1 MVCMTEKKG
10 GLREQFSDNNV
21 KSVSLGHFQQEMID
35 FILDKKPE
43 FEGRISSKTD
53 ILFWKSRLK
62 HTERHR
68 KDFLSD
74 EEFEQ
79 CMNDISDIIHN
90 PDYISIHPTDE
101 SVCFIR
107 KYSKNVSVAIKI
119 STQGDQVYR
128 TMYPLRDSQLRN
140 YINGGR
146 AWQWKK

>member
-1 MVCMTEKKG
+1 MKDKKNW
-10 GLREQFSDNNV
+10 LREKFSDNDV
-21 KSVSLGHFQQEMID
+21 KSVSLGQFQQKMVD

-43 FEGRISSKTD
+43 FEGRISAQTD

-68 KDFLSD
+68 RDFLSD

-79 CMNDISDIIHN
+79 CMNDIPSIIQN

-128 TMYPLRDSQLRN
+128 TMYPLRDSQLQN
-140 YINGGR
+140 YIKGGR
-146 AWQWKK
+146 AWPWKK